1 MANYNVVCKILRGGQ
16 GEIEQKIENYLATV
30 DETKTIH
37 AIEIARY
44 GADNLMV
51 MIIHDS

>member
-1 MANYNVVCKILRGGQ
+1 MGNYNVICKVLRGGQ
-16 GEIEQKIENYLATV
+16 GEIEQKISDYLATV
-30 DETKTIH
+30 DETKTIR

-44 GADNLMV
+44 GTDNLMV